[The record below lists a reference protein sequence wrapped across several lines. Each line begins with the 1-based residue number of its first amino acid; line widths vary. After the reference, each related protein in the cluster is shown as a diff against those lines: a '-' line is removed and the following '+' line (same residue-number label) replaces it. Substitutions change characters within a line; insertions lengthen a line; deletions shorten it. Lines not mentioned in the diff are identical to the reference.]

1 MIQSVLAARIHPKSQ
16 NARVEREHGSI
27 FQKYLKTFK
36 FKFASAS
43 IERESVRRELR
54 AGAEGSKLSN
64 MGELCA

>member
-27 FQKYLKTFK
+27 FQKYLTT

-54 AGAEGSKLSN
+54 VGAEGSKLSN